1 MGAPIDHARCFLSI
15 AVSDG
20 PRVIYQRSSTQG
32 QCRKYPIMPSSPNA
46 LALPLPVQATGTP
59 TTASKWSTST
69 RLPLIFDLTSVL
81 RAVGRLKGATPT
93 STVLAGSSTDRDD
106 DEHERDA
113 SPGSPPVPL
122 DAPSAP
128 LHLPQAPA
136 PARRRGNDR
145 LPVTTVDHT
154 TRPSFGQILD
164 EAAALHIPRVRSPS
178 PASPI
183 ELVSRSASSPSPS
196 PSPPPP
202 STPPPPNTTS
212 PPTHPWVASAPTTPA
227 RFHRTPHITAAL
239 RLHRSRTSF
248 ADVSAHVTQISEWG
262 RAGGGYCDVHTGVL
276 DGVGLVALKKL
287 RMHVGVDGGR
297 AEKRFRHEADTW
309 CRLDH
314 RHVLPFFGLCDRGD
328 LPHYLSE
335 RPDVDRL
342 VLITQTADALH
353 YLHANGIVHGDIK
366 GNNVLIS
373 STGDALLCD
382 FGLAIVL
389 SDLAVLSGN
398 PSDLN
403 GVGTGRYMAPELFAL
418 TGDHEGDGEGEGD
431 VAKTMAS
438 DVFASGML
446 VAEIITGHVPMHHL
460 RYDMAVLFAVAQG
473 KRPHRPAAWRD
484 THEEVLWLLAERCWD
499 ADPKKRPASKDIY
512 DFLRWYVPVSRG
524 EEVDAET
531 EPLLWAHIAP
541 HVREKERVTPLPT
554 TARHNSS
561 SSTQTPRETED
572 RLRKTLMRD
581 TQFVRLRRALVG
593 LIVLDLAI
601 ALLAV
606 VQLVITGLLYSSAP
620 PALHD
625 IWPLAFTASGWTVL
639 TYAPLFAFQLIALV
653 FLRGFRLSRL
663 FTIRARLAYAIVACA
678 LLVADAGLFT
688 SQRRHGDGKDMSA
701 DGVNLLVVHE
711 ALAWSLAALTG
722 LDAGCQALRMWGV
735 LLAVP
740 SSTET
745 ALSRSYVLSA

>member
-1 MGAPIDHARCFLSI
+1 
-15 AVSDG
+15 
-20 PRVIYQRSSTQG
+20 
-32 QCRKYPIMPSSPNA
+32 
-46 LALPLPVQATGTP
+46 
-59 TTASKWSTST
+59 
-69 RLPLIFDLTSVL
+69 
-81 RAVGRLKGATPT
+81 
-93 STVLAGSSTDRDD
+93 
-106 DEHERDA
+106 
-113 SPGSPPVPL
+113 
-122 DAPSAP
+122 
-128 LHLPQAPA
+128 
-136 PARRRGNDR
+136 
-145 LPVTTVDHT
+145 
-154 TRPSFGQILD
+154 
-164 EAAALHIPRVRSPS
+164 
-178 PASPI
+178 
-183 ELVSRSASSPSPS
+183 
-196 PSPPPP
+196 
-202 STPPPPNTTS
+202 
-212 PPTHPWVASAPTTPA
+212 
-227 RFHRTPHITAAL
+227 
-239 RLHRSRTSF
+239 
-248 ADVSAHVTQISEWG
+248 
-262 RAGGGYCDVHTGVL
+262 
-276 DGVGLVALKKL
+276 
-287 RMHVGVDGGR
+287 MHVGVDGGR

-314 RHVLPFFGLCDRGD
+314 RHVLPFFGLCVDGPTLYMCSPWQDRGD
-328 LPHYLSE
+328 LPHYLRE

-366 GNNVLIS
+366 GKNVLIS

-438 DVFASGML
+438 DVFAFGML

-499 ADPKKRPASKDIY
+499 ADPKKRPASKDIHE
-512 DFLRWYVPVSRG
+512 FLRWYVPVSRG
-524 EEVDAET
+524 EEVDGET

-554 TARHNSS
+554 TARQNSS

-606 VQLVITGLLYSSAP
+606 VQLVITGLLYSSSP

-625 IWPLAFTASGWTVL
+625 IWPLAFTAPGWAVL
-639 TYAPLFAFQLIALV
+639 TYASLVAFQLIALV

-663 FTIRARLAYAIVACA
+663 FTIRARLAYAVVAFA
-678 LLVADAGLFT
+678 LLAADAGLFT
-688 SQRRHGDGKDMSA
+688 SQRRRGDGKDSMGA

-711 ALAWSLAALTG
+711 ALAWSLVGLTG